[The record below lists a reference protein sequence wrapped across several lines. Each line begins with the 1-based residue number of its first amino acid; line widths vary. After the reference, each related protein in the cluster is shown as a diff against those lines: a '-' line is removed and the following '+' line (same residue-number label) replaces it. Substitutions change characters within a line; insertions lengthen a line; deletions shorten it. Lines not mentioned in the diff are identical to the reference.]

1 MKILQ
6 LSYGFPNNA
15 DIFNRRHIG
24 IVRKID
30 TSDSQNTFKIRAVSL
45 DNSVNILE
53 LFKTSSRKLP
63 VWGKTISPVGK
74 QNPATKGLG

>member
-1 MKILQ
+1 MPILQ

-53 LFKTSSRKLP
+53 LF
-63 VWGKTISPVGK
+63 
-74 QNPATKGLG
+74 